1 MLLFAVNIWHALQ
14 TSTNGTSSRHFC
26 DALSERHTLCWFL
39 LTLCTSVVSCLQ
51 VCHLVEVNGLARL
64 VYSDAPVAPLDT
76 AGMLVREDPIPG
88 TNYDNGRLVL
98 AELGYADDSPQ

>member
-1 MLLFAVNIWHALQ
+1 MPFAYAHTAFSCLLF
-14 TSTNGTSSRHFC
+14 GP
-26 DALSERHTLCWFL
+26 
-39 LTLCTSVVSCLQ
+39 Q
-51 VCHLVEVNGLARL
+51 VCHLVEVNGLARF

-98 AELGYADDSPQ
+98 AELGYTDDDSP

>member
-1 MLLFAVNIWHALQ
+1 M
-14 TSTNGTSSRHFC
+14 
-26 DALSERHTLCWFL
+26 
-39 LTLCTSVVSCLQ
+39 
-51 VCHLVEVNGLARL
+51 CHLVEVNGLARY

-98 AELGYADDSPQ
+98 AELGYTDKL

>member
-1 MLLFAVNIWHALQ
+1 MHPSALAAVWRA
-14 TSTNGTSSRHFC
+14 
-26 DALSERHTLCWFL
+26 
-39 LTLCTSVVSCLQ
+39 Q
-51 VCHLVEVNGLARL
+51 VCHLVEVNGLARF

-98 AELGYADDSPQ
+98 AELGYTDDST